1 MAALRSDRS
10 DIKGEHANEKTTL
23 IILFAT
29 AVSFAQQPGAAPA
42 SKAKI
47 LTRAE
52 FDALLA
58 TPGRVLMIDV
68 RRPTEIAQN
77 GGFPVFLNIQANDLE
92 KHLAEIPKD
101 KPLILVSNH
110 AHRGGIAA
118 DLLESK
124 GFKIAGAIG
133 AQVYESEG
141 GKLIKYPPEKPAAE
155 EKK

>member
-1 MAALRSDRS
+1 MKKLV
-10 DIKGEHANEKTTL
+10 L
-23 IILFAT
+23 MILLASV
-29 AVSFAQQPGAAPA
+29 VSFAQQPGTASA

-47 LTRAE
+47 LTRSE

-58 TPGRVLMIDV
+58 KPGSVLLLDV

-77 GGFPVFLNIQANDLE
+77 GGFPVYLNIQAADLE
-92 KHLAEIPKD
+92 KHLAEIPKGAS
-101 KPLILVSNH
+101 LVIVSNH
-110 AHRGGIAA
+110 AHRAGIAA

-141 GKLIKYPPEKPAAE
+141 GTLVKYAPEKPKATE
-155 EKK
+155 EK

>member
-1 MAALRSDRS
+1 MRKLVL
-10 DIKGEHANEKTTL
+10 L
-23 IILFAT
+23 ILLAT

-58 TPGRVLMIDV
+58 APGRVLLIDV

-77 GGFPVFLNIQANDLE
+77 GGFPVFLNIQADDLE

-110 AHRGGIAA
+110 AHRAGIAA

-133 AQVYESEG
+133 AQVYESDG
-141 GKLIKYPPEKPAAE
+141 GKLIKYPPEKTPASAE
-155 EKK
+155 K

>member
-1 MAALRSDRS
+1 MRKLLL
-10 DIKGEHANEKTTL
+10 L
-23 IILFAT
+23 ILLAS
-29 AVSFAQQPGAAPA
+29 AVSFAQQPSSDPA
-42 SKAKI
+42 VKAKI

-58 TPGRVLMIDV
+58 TPGRVLLIDV
-68 RRPTEIAQN
+68 RRPTEIAMN
-77 GGFPVFLNIQANDLE
+77 GGFPVYLNIQAADLE
-92 KHLAEIPKD
+92 KHFSEIPRD

-110 AHRGGIAA
+110 AHRAGIAA

-141 GKLIKYPPEKPAAE
+141 GTLVKYAPEKSAAAE
-155 EKK
+155 VTK

>member
-1 MAALRSDRS
+1 MR
-10 DIKGEHANEKTTL
+10 KL
-23 IILFAT
+23 ILLILLAT
-29 AVSFAQQPGAAPA
+29 AVSFAQQPSAEQA

-58 TPGRVLMIDV
+58 TPGRVLLLDV
-68 RRPTEIAQN
+68 RRPTEIAMN
-77 GGFPVFLNIQANDLE
+77 GGFPVYLNIQAADLE

-101 KPLILVSNH
+101 KPLVLVSNH
-110 AHRGGIAA
+110 AHRAGIAA

-133 AQVYESEG
+133 AQVYESQG
-141 GKLIKYPPEKPAAE
+141 GTLVKYELPKPAAATE
-155 EKK
+155 MK